1 MCLSMFFQGE
11 FSDFSVESGH
21 KGRPSEVKKKLQT
34 DRPHQSRTRYNT
46 HNFLRGPPLL
56 FVQLSRLWS
65 MSMDKTRHVTMLS
78 AFAATI
84 VGYQLTVIRTSLATS
99 SSNNEPHKKVPSSFL
114 PFVPALIYYYFVYAA
129 SLHVSHSLVS
139 SITGHALRFIFFSKN
154 SEL

>member
-1 MCLSMFFQGE
+1 MFFQGE
-11 FSDFSVESGH
+11 FSDFSVESGR
-21 KGRPSEVKKKLQT
+21 KGRPSEVKKNF
-34 DRPHQSRTRYNT
+34 RPTGRINHAHAITRTISSGA
-46 HNFLRGPPLL
+46 LPLL

-65 MSMDKTRHVTMLS
+65 MGMDKTRHVTMLS